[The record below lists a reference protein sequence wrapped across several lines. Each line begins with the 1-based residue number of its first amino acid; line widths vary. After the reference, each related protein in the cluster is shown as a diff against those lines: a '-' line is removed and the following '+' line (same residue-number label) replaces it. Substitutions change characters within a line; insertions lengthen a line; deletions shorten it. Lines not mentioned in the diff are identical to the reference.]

1 MTHIDLE
8 ELRAIAGT
16 SPHMRIG
23 ALLHMLE
30 KRKKVEEL
38 REERDRINTPLSANV
53 DQGHKRPLQAVVD
66 EKSKQSFWERIMG
79 RAR

>member
-1 MTHIDLE
+1 MTHIDLD

-38 REERDRINTPLSANV
+38 REELVTEVTKVEL
-53 DQGHKRPLQAVVD
+53 
-66 EKSKQSFWERIMG
+66 QSFYQWLLNRG
-79 RAR
+79 K